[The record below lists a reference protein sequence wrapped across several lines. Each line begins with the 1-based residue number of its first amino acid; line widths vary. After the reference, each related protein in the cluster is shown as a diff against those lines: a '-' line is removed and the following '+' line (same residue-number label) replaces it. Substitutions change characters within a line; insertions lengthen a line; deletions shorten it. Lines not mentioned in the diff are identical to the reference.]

1 MTARTAARIASVG
14 LALAS
19 FGCMNFYE
27 VPVEIPIQAKMD
39 VSMFKRVLVAGFLS
53 GGSKAIDPNTETAR
67 LLRSQLRTK
76 SDMKVV
82 DADVLALVDE
92 VEKQHLPGVP
102 MLSAPSATESKIK
115 TSKDM
120 DAYEAIFADKE
131 YWKKVGE
138 EYQMPLIVTGS
149 VLFTEVS
156 KSGMV
161 STPVPV
167 TGADGIVKYEEKQ
180 QFREQKGFALDQK
193 FVFIDGRT
201 GTQLHS
207 ETLHSDTYWDAKQN
221 TPALSA
227 YFELMDKVLPTFLTT
242 LNTQKIRGTRVL
254 IK

>member
-1 MTARTAARIASVG
+1 MTVRTAAAVAS
-14 LALAS
+14 LALAAGT
-19 FGCMNFYE
+19 FGCMSTYE
-27 VPVEIPIQAKMD
+27 IPIEVPIQAKLD
-39 VSMFKRVLVAGFLS
+39 VSTFKRVLVAGFLS

-82 DADVLALVDE
+82 DADVLSLKEEVD
-92 VEKQHLPGVP
+92 KRHAAD
-102 MLSAPSATESKIK
+102 APPASGTKAAEPAIATA
-115 TSKDM
+115 KDM
-120 DAYEAIFADKE
+120 DAYESIFADKE
-131 YWKKVGE
+131 YWKKIGE
-138 EYQMPLIVTGS
+138 EYQSPLIVTGS

-161 STPVPV
+161 STPEKTV
-167 TGADGIVKYEEKQ
+167 GADGVETYKEVQAY
-180 QFREQKGFALDQK
+180 REQKGFALDQK

-201 GTQLHS
+201 GEQLHS

-242 LNTQKIRGTRVL
+242 LNTQKIRGTRIL